1 MGVRRLANIGAASS
15 GGRDEGLRIRLTRD
29 VHRPRVRSRKQLSAG
44 YRPRAGSDTRS
55 LAPPIKFVLRGTGTC
70 TAVNI
75 DWGDGGQP
83 QTHTY
88 FNGIRFSGSTSF
100 DVESRTVKHTFSGW
114 GGGKTVTAEAARG
127 CRSAKVNL
135 RFNVP
140 PLERQLALA
149 QPGVA
154 AGTNMCVQPTPPLPA
169 MMPRSLV
176 HIQTTALER
185 PFDRGINFGC
195 FAAGCVHDA
204 DGRAGTV
211 AASPFPLLASGSSH
225 SCCRSGHLSGPDRK
239 PTRGEPIRGS
249 PPPTLVPWSSASMTS
264 TWTLPII
271 LAATSFAS
279 VWTNSDQLRNV
290 MQHEVLETA
299 RRTM

>member
-1 MGVRRLANIGAASS
+1 MKAFVFALLATFTVQGCDPANNFLQGIDLEPGQ
-15 GGRDEGLRIRLTRD
+15 T
-29 VHRPRVRSRKQLSAG
+29 
-44 YRPRAGSDTRS
+44 
-55 LAPPIKFVLRGTGTC
+55 LALDAPIKFVLRGTGTC

-88 FNGIRFSGSTSF
+88 FNGIRFSGGPPS
-100 DVESRTVKHTFSGW
+100 DVSAPTVKKHTFSGW
-114 GGGKTVTAEAARG
+114 GGGKTVTAEAALG

-140 PLERQLALA
+140 PLERELALA

-169 MMPRSLV
+169 MMPRMLV
-176 HIQTTALER
+176 HIQTIALER

-211 AASPFPLLASGSSH
+211 AASPFPFLGKREFSLVLRIGSPLGSGSQTYQ
-225 SCCRSGHLSGPDRK
+225 GGTD
-239 PTRGEPIRGS
+239 TRFHHHQLWS
-249 PPPTLVPWSSASMTS
+249 PGV
-264 TWTLPII
+264 LP
-271 LAATSFAS
+271 
-279 VWTNSDQLRNV
+279 Q
-290 MQHEVLETA
+290 
-299 RRTM
+299 